1 MNREALKSALPR
13 GIGSG
18 VLTWVFYALVFEMLI
33 GHKPAKEAFFS
44 RSNVIFLIPVC
55 IVEVIAYSLS
65 LSKKAE

>member
-44 RSNVIFLIPVC
+44 RSIVIF
-55 IVEVIAYSLS
+55 
-65 LSKKAE
+65 